1 MREMHAQRKKQR
13 NKHRRQ
19 LTVLLALCAALI
31 IVASLE
37 ALVLA
42 NPEAYKLWLS
52 INSEGS
58 ASEYSSLVLA
68 VFIVDILVPV
78 SLALYTFFSIKKLGT
93 PPLYRLIWGAIVFL
107 AGIRRLLMFQIESLL
122 WYLALALWLLLFLIV
137 VNIHRLELEEDPV
150 LLKNY

>member
-1 MREMHAQRKKQR
+1 M
-13 NKHRRQ
+13 
-19 LTVLLALCAALI
+19 
-31 IVASLE
+31 
-37 ALVLA
+37 A

-52 INSEGS
+52 INPEGS

>member
-52 INSEGS
+52 INPEGS

-137 VNIHRLELEEDPV
+137 INIHRLELEEDPV
-150 LLKNY
+150 LAK

>member
-1 MREMHAQRKKQR
+1 MREMQAQRKKQR